1 MTKKSSLQKVS
12 EEGRNALQKRVE
24 YTRKASNS
32 STLNADESVTK
43 NLIER
48 TVHSADGESN
58 GKG

>member
-1 MTKKSSLQKVS
+1 MTKKSNLEKVD
-12 EEGRNALQKRVE
+12 EDGKDALQKRVE

-48 TVHSADGESN
+48 TVHPADGESN